1 MRNVFITWHYTSH
14 GIAYLKHILS
24 CFYEK
29 DTTDAHKLEGEN
41 YDQEYCNS
49 IFDNNT
55 GHNKFDKVF
64 YLTVKQE
71 VINKVS
77 SRLHY
82 QNLSFENDE
91 VLQEKQLVEL
101 YKTIRGNKDVSYD
114 IDKELQFV
122 KENFG
127 ERFPDFQ
134 KYMWRDIQHYDIH
147 EQIKWL
153 REQTNFTKVYGN
165 NEFEAIELSIKD
177 MRNEKEIADN
187 VRDFFSKRILPEDSC
202 VVNISLGGPEAQSV
216 WHILAA
222 NKLLPKNTQF
232 IKTYDNKE
240 ETKKHFRSFTFK
252 TVSTNL
258 IEDISSQ
265 LVLYPKTKSK
275 KRELANKEIEFFLK
289 SGFSVLLLG
298 ERGTG
303 KSSII
308 RELAEKILEK
318 QKNGKKLEVV
328 EANCASVNDS
338 YNTNSES
345 PKKKSK
351 NGKKQKD
358 EEKSEVVEANCAS
371 FTNNQIAE
379 SELFGYVKG
388 AFTDAK
394 EDKLGL
400 IETAANGILFLDEF
414 HHLDKLIQAKLM
426 KAFQTDKDNN
436 FKIRRLGGIEETTVE
451 NVKLVFAT
459 NRTIEE
465 LHELLLPDFYDRVVQ
480 YVVRIPSVR
489 ETLEDLEDDWKS
501 IFERLYPKEHIKAP
515 TDKKLIKWLK
525 SLPLKGNF
533 RDLENIAKDY
543 KIFNEFDEDTK
554 KAICSEMKIPISPFE
569 YAKKCYELYHC
580 EPTSAEKIEI
590 KISGDA
596 KSIEKDFHKKLR
608 EWAIQKFGSRKEAAN
623 RLGVTDKTLDNW
635 K

>member
-1 MRNVFITWHYTSH
+1 MNYYITWHYTSH
-14 GIAYLKHILS
+14 GIAFLKHILS

-29 DTTDAHKLEGEN
+29 DTTDACKLEGKKYEQ
-41 YDQEYCNS
+41 DYCNS
-49 IFDNNT
+49 IFDNDT
-55 GHNKFDKVF
+55 GHKKFDKVF

-101 YKTIRGNKDVSYD
+101 YKTIRGNENVSYN

-122 KENFG
+122 KKHFAKQ
-127 ERFPDFQ
+127 FADFQ

-153 REQTNFTKVYGN
+153 IEQTNFTKVYDN
-165 NEFEAIELSIKD
+165 NEFEVIELSIKD

-187 VRDFFSKRILPEDSC
+187 VRDFFSKRISTADNC

-240 ETKKHFRSFTFK
+240 ETKKHFKSFTFK

-258 IEDISSQ
+258 IDDISSQ
-265 LVLYPKTKSK
+265 LTLYSKTKSK
-275 KRELANKEIEFFLK
+275 KRQLANKKIEVFLE

-308 RELAEKILEK
+308 REMSEKI
-318 QKNGKKLEVV
+318 
-328 EANCASVNDS
+328 
-338 YNTNSES
+338 
-345 PKKKSK
+345 SK
-351 NGKKQKD
+351 NGRN
-358 EEKSEVVEANCAS
+358 KSKVFVANCAS
-371 FTNNQIAE
+371 FTDSQIAE
-379 SELFGYVKG
+379 SELFGYIKG
-388 AFTDAK
+388 AFTGASCNK
-394 EDKLGL
+394 EGL
-400 IETAANGILFLDEF
+400 IEAAANGILFLDEF
-414 HHLDKLIQAKLM
+414 HHLDKLVQAKLM
-426 KAFQTDKDNN
+426 RAFQTDKDNN
-436 FKIRRLGGIEETTVE
+436 FKIRRLGATEEKPVKD
-451 NVKLVFAT
+451 VKLVFAT

-465 LHELLLPDFYDRVVQ
+465 LHNLLLPDFYDRVVQ
-480 YVVRIPSVR
+480 YVVRIPPVR
-489 ETLEDLEDDWKS
+489 ETLEDLEDDWKG
-501 IFERLYPKEHIKAP
+501 IFERLYPKEKIEVP
-515 TDKKLIKWLK
+515 TDRNLINWLK

-543 KIFNEFDEDTK
+543 KIFKEFDEDTQ

-569 YAKKCYELYHC
+569 YAKKCYDLYHC
-580 EPTSAEKIEI
+580 ESTSAEKIEI
-590 KISGDA
+590 KIPNSVDA
-596 KSIEKDFHKKLR
+596 KTLEKNFHQQLR
-608 EWAIQKFGSRKEAAN
+608 KWAENKYGSRKEAAKQ
-623 RLGVTDKTLDNW
+623 LGVSEKTLGNW
-635 K
+635 GKEEN